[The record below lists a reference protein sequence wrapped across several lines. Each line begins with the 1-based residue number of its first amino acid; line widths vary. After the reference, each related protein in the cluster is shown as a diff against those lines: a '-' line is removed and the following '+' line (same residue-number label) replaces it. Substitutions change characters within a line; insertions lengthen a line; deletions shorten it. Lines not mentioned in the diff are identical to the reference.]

1 MRSVVEAFTTPQPVS
16 LVEVKAQLGYS
27 ENDSSSDD
35 RLTRLIVAATEI
47 WERDTQ
53 SITTERV
60 IHEKL
65 PEFPEDGFRLY
76 YRPVPAITSIKYF
89 DPSGTEVTLPPT
101 VYSYDAPNRM
111 LYLANG
117 QSFPGVQSRWDA
129 VTIEYTA
136 GSKVIPEIS
145 KQAILVKIDVLEELR
160 GTTKEKD
167 ATLKLY
173 QNLVLRFQRSSY
185 P

>member
-16 LVEVKAQLGYS
+16 LVEVKDQLGYAQG
-27 ENDSSSDD
+27 DSSSDD
-35 RLTRLIVAATEI
+35 RLTRLIVAATEQ
-47 WERDTQ
+47 WEHDTQ
-53 SITTERV
+53 SITSERV
-60 IHEKL
+60 IHEKW
-65 PEFPEDGFRLY
+65 PEFPEDGCRLY
-76 YRPVPAITSIKYF
+76 YRPVPSITSVKYY

-101 VYSYDAPNRM
+101 VYSYDAPNRK

-117 QSFPGVQSRWDA
+117 QSFPGVQQRWDA

-136 GSKVIPEIS
+136 GSKVIPEIC
-145 KQAILVKIDVLEELR
+145 KQAILVQCDLLEELR

-167 ATLKLY
+167 ATVRLY
-173 QNLVLRFQRSSY
+173 ENLVLRFQRSSY

>member
-136 GSKVIPEIS
+136 GLPVIPEIA
-145 KQAILVKIDVLEELR
+145 KQAILVQCDVMEELR

-167 ATLKLY
+167 ATIRLY
-173 QNLVLRFQRSSY
+173 ENLVLRFQRSSY

>member
-35 RLTRLIVAATEI
+35 RLTRLIVAATEQF
-47 WERDTQ
+47 EHDCQ

-101 VYSYDAPNRM
+101 AYSYDAPNRM
-111 LYLANG
+111 LYLADG
-117 QSFPGVQSRWDA
+117 QSFPGVQQRWDA
-129 VTIEYTA
+129 ITIEYTA
-136 GSKVIPEIS
+136 GSKVIPEIV
-145 KQAILVKIDVLEELR
+145 KQSILVACDIFEELR
-160 GTTKEKD
+160 GTTKDKD
-167 ATLKLY
+167 ASVRLY
-173 QNLVLRFQRSSY
+173 NNLVTRYQRSSY